1 MLVLKN
7 YLKTRDLVNKININ
21 TKIVVVTKN
30 FSLESIKP
38 LIDFGHLDFAE
49 NKVQEAKNKWANLII
64 LNPILKLHM
73 IGKVQSNKAKDA
85 FKIFHYIHTLDN
97 EKLAQIFSK
106 LEENSTKKIRYFI
119 QVNVGNEP
127 QKSGISIDKVHQFIK
142 YCINDLKLNIYGLM
156 CIPPD
161 KVDPTQYFI
170 SLLKVAKANNLIE
183 LSMGMS
189 NDYECAINNGAT
201 FVRIG
206 SKIFGDN

>member
-64 LNPILKLHM
+64 LNPLLKLHM

-106 LEENSTKKIRYFI
+106 LEENSTKKIKYFI